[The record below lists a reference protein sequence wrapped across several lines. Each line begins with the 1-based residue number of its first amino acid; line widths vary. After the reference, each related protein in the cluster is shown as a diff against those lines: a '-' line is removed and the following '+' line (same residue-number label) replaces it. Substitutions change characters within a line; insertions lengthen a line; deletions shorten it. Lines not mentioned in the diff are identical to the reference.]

1 MINIKLF
8 ELVINELYKK
18 IEELEKLNKEYD
30 DENMLLRNELS
41 EYEKNYSD
49 EYEFVDKDTL

>member
-30 DENMLLRNELS
+30 DENMFLRNELS
-41 EYEKNYSD
+41 EYEKNYSN